1 MGNIDARDRF
11 TSGLDTAL
19 RNRLQEKGMRDRFL
33 TPSDER
39 LGAGSAPDI
48 VVERDVAVPMRDGTV
63 LRADVW
69 RPAAAQGCPV
79 LLQRTPYSKADLS
92 VSVVQAGL
100 DPVRAVEAGYAVVIQ
115 DCRGRFGSGG
125 AFRPFVDEGAD
136 GEDTIA
142 WCAALPF
149 SSGLVGMYGQSYF
162 GATQL
167 LAAARRPPAL
177 RAIAPALTGAD
188 YAEGWTFRDGAL
200 ELGFVLYW
208 TLSGLA
214 PDAIARQPE
223 HRQAAL
229 RAALLRRLNDPMAAY
244 ERLPV
249 DPLDDLVEAVGF
261 YRDWLHRAPGDPAWR
276 ALAPNA
282 RYGDVAVPALHIG
295 GWFDPFLAGTL
306 ENFAGLQ
313 DRGEQRLVV
322 GPWAHACLG
331 DTVGDVDFG
340 PTAAQAAVDWT
351 ALHLGWFDRHL
362 RGVDTG
368 RQPPVRYFMMGA
380 REWMDG
386 ESWPPTDTV
395 ERRWHLHSG
404 GAANTRHGDGQL
416 SEEPCGPDEHA
427 DRFVYDPRDPV
438 PTTGGAAF
446 LPGIF
451 VAAHAGPRD
460 HRAVEERADVLVYSS
475 APLERALDVAGDV
488 RVALSFTSDAVATD
502 ICARLVDV
510 APDGRAIGL
519 CDGIRADVAPDQERP
534 ITVRLGA
541 TATRFRAGHRI
552 RLEVTSSNFPR
563 FARSPS
569 TGVPRLRA
577 GPGELVPARQ
587 RVHHDARRPSF
598 LALPIRAARAP

>member
-1 MGNIDARDRF
+1 
-11 TSGLDTAL
+11 
-19 RNRLQEKGMRDRFL
+19 MRDRFL
-33 TPSDER
+33 TLPDER
-39 LGAGSAPDI
+39 LGTGLTPDA
-48 VVERDVAVPMRDGTV
+48 VVERDVAMPMRDGTV

-69 RPAAAQGCPV
+69 RPATAQRCPV

-92 VSVVQAGL
+92 VSVVQTGL
-100 DPVRAVEAGYAVVIQ
+100 DPMRAVEAGYAVVIQ
-115 DCRGRFGSGG
+115 DCRGRFASGG
-125 AFRPFVDEGAD
+125 RVRPFVDEGAD

-149 SSGLVGMYGQSYF
+149 SNGRVGMYGQSYF
-162 GATQL
+162 GATQM

-200 ELGFVLYW
+200 ELGFLLYW

-229 RAALLRRLNDPMAAY
+229 RAALLRRLNDPAPAY

-249 DPLDDLVEAVGF
+249 DALDDLADAVGF
-261 YRDWLHRAPGDPAWR
+261 YRDWLDSEPGDPVWR

-282 RYGDVAVPALHIG
+282 RYADVAVPALHIG

-306 ENFAGLQ
+306 QNFAGLQ
-313 DRGEQRLVV
+313 GGGEQRLVI

-331 DTVGDVDFG
+331 DTIGDVYFG
-340 PTAAQAAVDWT
+340 PTASQAAVDWT
-351 ALHLGWFDRHL
+351 ALHLHWFDRHL
-362 RGVDTG
+362 RGADG
-368 RQPPVRYFMMGA
+368 GGQPPVRYFMMGA
-380 REWMDG
+380 GEWMDATC
-386 ESWPPTDTV
+386 WPLADTV

-404 GAANTRHGDGQL
+404 GAANTRDGDGHL
-416 SEEPCGPDEHA
+416 SEEPCGAQERA

-438 PTTGGAAF
+438 PTVGGAAF

-475 APLERALDVAGDV
+475 APLERAVDVAGDV
-488 RVALSFTSDAVATD
+488 RVTLSFKSDAAATD
-502 ICARLVDV
+502 VCARLVDV

-519 CDGIRADVAPDQERP
+519 CDGIRADVTPDQEGP
-534 ITVRLGA
+534 ITVSLGA
-541 TATRFRAGHRI
+541 TANRFRAGHRI

-563 FARSPS
+563 FARSPNS
-569 TGVPRLRA
+569 GVPRLRA
-577 GPGELVPARQ
+577 GPDDLVPARQ
-587 RVHHDARRPSF
+587 CVHHDARCPSF
-598 LALPIRAARAP
+598 LALPVRAARAP